1 MREIAVHM
9 GQDGKAGDITEPG
22 RIVVYRFEEQA
33 WNPRR
38 EITLFVNLER
48 GLVAIRRK
56 AAEVRL
62 FLGRCNIFLSAKL
75 PSVFARALQNKG
87 VNLWEYD
94 AEPELLLDYVW
105 EQVELEKDRVR
116 QRNHI
121 WPAPKDMGDGHYT
134 VSLLGS
140 QAKTSG
146 LTSKQVLESFLETT
160 PFKSLEVYCSH
171 MPPWMEARCRN
182 GGLKCRQEWVNAD
195 ELRLV
200 FSPAS

>member
-1 MREIAVHM
+1 MEIAVHM
-9 GQDGKAGDITEPG
+9 GQDGKAGDVTEPG
-22 RIVVYRFEEQA
+22 RVVVYRFEGQV
-33 WNPRR
+33 WNPSR
-38 EITLFVNLER
+38 EIALLVNLER
-48 GLVAIRRK
+48 GLVAIRRN

-62 FLGRCNIFLSAKL
+62 FLGRCTIFLSGKL

-87 VNLWEYD
+87 VNLWEYET
-94 AEPELLLDYVW
+94 EPELLLDYVW
-105 EQVELEKDRVR
+105 EQVELEKDLVE
-116 QRNHI
+116 QRNRI

-171 MPPWMEARCRN
+171 MPPWMEARCRS
-182 GGLKCRQEWVNAD
+182 GRLTCSQEWVNAD

-200 FSPAS
+200 FRPAS